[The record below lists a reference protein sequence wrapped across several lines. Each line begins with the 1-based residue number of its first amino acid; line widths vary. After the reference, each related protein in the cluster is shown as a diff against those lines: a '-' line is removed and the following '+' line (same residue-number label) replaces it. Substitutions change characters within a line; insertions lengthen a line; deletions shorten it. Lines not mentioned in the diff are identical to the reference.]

1 MKKFLFLA
9 VLFAAFS
16 VNAQTLSFKSTTTSK
31 TKDTVANTGT
41 RIQRLQIKGD
51 NTILTIQ
58 PTFTKISGTAGGT
71 ATLQGSVDGVG
82 YSNIG
87 SAYTVTDTATQTTMW
102 SVNPSIY
109 QYYQLKYVG
118 SGTMSVSFVTTAL
131 ARPAK

>member
-1 MKKFLFLA
+1 MKKILFIA
-9 VLFAAFS
+9 VMFIALGA
-16 VNAQTLSFKSTTTSK
+16 NAQIYSLKSTTTSK
-31 TKDTVANTGT
+31 VKDTVTNTAT
-41 RIQRLQIKGD
+41 RIQMLQIKGD
-51 NTILTIQ
+51 NSVLTVQ

-118 SGTMSVSFVTTAL
+118 TGTMAVSFVTTVL
-131 ARPAK
+131 ARPTK